1 MQPIRILLMAIPR
14 TLAEVVRQ
22 AVAEQT
28 DVVVV
33 GEVTGGMDLL
43 LAAGLTGA
51 DLVILGLE
59 DSQLPG
65 VCSHLVGEYP
75 HIKVL
80 GLTQKAFLYES
91 RPQAV
96 ASGGVSSQELRNMI
110 RSAFSSELRAGGA
123 VNH

>member
-1 MQPIRILLMAIPR
+1 MQPIRILLTAIPR
-14 TLAEVVRQ
+14 MLAEVVRQ
-22 AVAEQT
+22 VVAEQT
-28 DVVVV
+28 DMVVV

-75 HIKVL
+75 QIKVL
-80 GLTQKAFLYES
+80 GLIQKAFLYES
-91 RPQAV
+91 GPQAV
-96 ASGGVSSQELRNMI
+96 ASGEVSLQELRNMI
-110 RSAFSSELRAGGA
+110 RSAFSGKFRA
-123 VNH
+123 